1 MKKAGVASPLAG
13 RLPRDRVAPRPGGSP
28 LRRSARTSARRARR
42 APRVLSLGGRGG
54 SGGVGEKRVVIVPE
68 LPLVVGAPRRF
79 GRLTRLRVEP
89 IDWGIPVRVS
99 NLPGIPLE
107 NLRERRLGSLAEG
120 VMEVGEFHDGHGC
133 LGRTADRRTVD
144 RNSRA
149 ERSEEHTSELQ
160 SRSDL
165 VCRLLLEKKKH
176 MSDCYR
182 RVNYVGLCC
191 ASLQQFFVATAAQL
205 DLINFCCTQM
215 VVTRLFAGLQCDEAS
230 WSAH

>member
-28 LRRSARTSARRARR
+28 LRRSARTSAHRARL
-42 APRVLSLGGRGG
+42 APRVLSLVGRGG

-149 ERSEEHTSELQ
+149 EDRGRLETNPNRRLHAEQFHEERPPSG
-160 SRSDL
+160 
-165 VCRLLLEKKKH
+165 RLLPLQERL
-176 MSDCYR
+176 D
-182 RVNYVGLCC
+182 VLADG
-191 ASLQQFFVATAAQL
+191 SLVSGPAVLLA
-205 DLINFCCTQM
+205 
-215 VVTRLFAGLQCDEAS
+215 
-230 WSAH
+230 W

>member
-176 MSDCYR
+176 LAMWTLTVTSAYYR
-182 RVNYVGLCC
+182 HLQLTTCRSARACTPSLTSTLFMLSFSSSRHFCIA
-191 ASLQQFFVATAAQL
+191 ASSLSISPL
-205 DLINFCCTQM
+205 
-215 VVTRLFAGLQCDEAS
+215 
-230 WSAH
+230 